1 MSRKIFL
8 DAFYNQFS
16 DFLDQLIS
24 VFPNDSDFPT
34 YKSGL
39 LLLQKTNPKL
49 VPEQVLIHVT
59 PFEKTLRAR
68 DERFFIDY
76 NFTEYGNDDALGMI
90 ISKMKEQWTTLSEH
104 NKKCIWDYTNLLLDL
119 ARKYIE

>member
-16 DFLDQLIS
+16 DFLDQFIT
-24 VFPNDSDFPT
+24 VFPSDSDFPT
-34 YKSGL
+34 YKTGL
-39 LLLQKTNPKL
+39 HLLQKTNPKL
-49 VPEQVLIHVT
+49 VPEQVLIHVS
-59 PFEKTLRAR
+59 PFEKTLRDR

-76 NFTEYGNDDALGMI
+76 SFTEYGDDDALGMI
-90 ISKMKEQWTTLSEH
+90 ISKMKEQWTTLSEN

-119 ARKYIE
+119 AKKYIE

>member
-16 DFLDQLIS
+16 DFLDQLIQ

-34 YKSGL
+34 YKTGL

-49 VPEQVLIHVT
+49 VPDQVLIHVT

-76 NFTEYGNDDALGMI
+76 SFTEYESDDALGMI
-90 ISKMKEQWTTLSEH
+90 ISKMKGQWSSLSDN
-104 NKKCIWDYTNLLLDL
+104 NKKCVWDYNNLILDL
-119 ARKYIE
+119 AKRCSA

>member
-24 VFPNDSDFPT
+24 VFPSDSDFPT
-34 YKSGL
+34 YKAGL
-39 LLLQKTNPKL
+39 LLLQKTNPRL

-76 NFTEYGNDDALGMI
+76 TFSEYGDNDALGMI
-90 ISKMKEQWTTLSEH
+90 ISKMKDQWSILSEH

>member
-8 DAFYNQFS
+8 DAFFNQFS
-16 DFLDQLIS
+16 DFLTQLTI
-24 VFPNDSDFPT
+24 VFPDDSDFPA

-39 LLLQKTNPKL
+39 QLLQKTNPKL
-49 VPEQVLIHVT
+49 VPEQVVLHVT

-68 DERFFIDY
+68 DDRFFLDY
-76 NFTEYGNDDALGMI
+76 TFDEYSDDDALGSI
-90 ISKMKEQWTTLSEH
+90 IHKMKIQWTTLSEN

-119 ARKYIE
+119 AKKCSE

>member
-16 DFLDQLIS
+16 DFLDQLIK
-24 VFPNDSDFPT
+24 VFPNDSDFPA
-34 YKSGL
+34 YKTGL
-39 LLLQKTNPKL
+39 ILLQKTNPKL

-59 PFEKTLRAR
+59 PFEKTLRAH

-76 NFTEYGNDDALGMI
+76 NITEYGDDDALGMI
-90 ISKMKEQWTTLSEH
+90 ISKMKVQWATLSDN
-104 NKKCIWDYTNLLLDL
+104 NKKCIWEYTNLLLDL
-119 ARKYIE
+119 ARKCIE

>member
-16 DFLDQLIS
+16 DFLDQLIA
-24 VFPNDSDFPT
+24 VFPNDSDFPA
-34 YKSGL
+34 YKTGL
-39 LLLQKTNPKL
+39 VLLQKTNPKL

-76 NFTEYGNDDALGMI
+76 NFTEYGDDDALGMI
-90 ISKMKEQWTTLSEH
+90 ISKMKDHWSTLSDN
-104 NKKCIWDYTNLLLDL
+104 NKSCIWGYTNLLLDL
-119 ARKYIE
+119 ATKCIE

>member
-16 DFLDQLIS
+16 DFLDQLIQ

-34 YKSGL
+34 YKTGL

-49 VPEQVLIHVT
+49 VPDQVLIHVT

-76 NFTEYGNDDALGMI
+76 SFTEYESDDALGMI
-90 ISKMKEQWTTLSEH
+90 ISKMKGHWSSLSDN
-104 NKKCIWDYTNLLLDL
+104 NKKCVWDYTNLILDL
-119 ARKYIE
+119 AKRYSA